1 MKHLRHRLLVALTM
15 LALITACA
23 PQPAPEP
30 AQQTAAPT
38 AAAAATTP
46 PEATAAPSATRA
58 DPATATAGA
67 TAEATAEATVVAEAP
82 PAGSPTV
89 EPPLFARISVP
100 PITTELPAD
109 FKVVETGGFARF
121 QAPAVTTSGSLTPI
135 TPAADL
141 EGVVTPFLLSP
152 LQRELIGRNGFVVSP
167 SDSNKFYEVYERNRY
182 GYLPSFIS
190 SDSILHGYHKAFSGV
205 LRQSE
210 MSSFAPVLV
219 QLNHAM
225 LATSA
230 SYYEQLAGTPWEE
243 AARRNTAYFA
253 VPVALLEPDWQV
265 PEQIADLVLPELEYV
280 RAHDGQHQSP
290 LFPDDPRGEDYSQY
304 TPRGHYTRNEV
315 LSRYFQAMMWHGRRS
330 FTAADYVTGSSEGP
344 AIVRRQE
351 VLMVQALRE
360 AGTDEATALEL
371 WNAIYEPTSFFVGE
385 TDGLTPPEV
394 IPVLDT
400 VYGPIA
406 DVRELA
412 DDAKL
417 AEVTAALADRRAE
430 VIQDRAKGAGRFELE
445 FTPGLRFMGAR
456 LVPDAAIFSELVAPR
471 VDGRIAP
478 KALDVFAAMG
488 SDRALSHLEAA
499 GDTTFDGYSRNMEGL
514 QETFATLDD
523 EVWTGTVYFGWLNTL
538 RPLLDEVPE
547 GYPAFMQSEAWRDK
561 QLHTALGSYAEL
573 KHDTLLYAKQF
584 AAEAGFS
591 LPPPSPELPRG
602 YVEPVPLVYA
612 RIVGLSEMTRSG
624 LAERGLLSENSA
636 DVLDQVIA
644 LAGTLQELAEKE
656 LRGEALSDDEAL
668 WITQYGMALERVVL
682 ASEYDPS
689 FASGEVPEAPN
700 GAIVAD
706 IATTPEGVIHI
717 GTGKVYHIYVA
728 VPVDGAITVMRGG
741 VYSFYEFTEA
751 SRLTDEL
758 WRERLDRGEAPERPT
773 WTSSFE
779 VDETQADVFTERI
792 LAFNSALVAAFW
804 YTVPEAMDQYLIGA
818 ELADTRAFVAQLVQ
832 QQQFMGLKRLGFE
845 FRSYDLDGDTATVT
859 TRERW
864 EEKLHSGTSYDYFED
879 PPAVRERVYTADVTY
894 TLERQ
899 DDRWMIAKIVV
910 QEQP

>member
-1 MKHLRHRLLVALTM
+1 MHLRYRLLVAVTI
-15 LALITACA
+15 LALTAACA

-38 AAAAATTP
+38 AAAEASTP
-46 PEATAAPSATRA
+46 A
-58 DPATATAGA
+58 DPTVVPTDLADAATATTAPEGPASSA
-67 TAEATAEATVVAEAP
+67 TEAAVVP
-82 PAGSPTV
+82 PVGSPTA

-100 PITTELPAD
+100 PITTELPANFRVAD
-109 FKVVETGGFARF
+109 TGGFSSF
-121 QAPAVTTSGSLTPI
+121 QLPSVTTSGSLTPI

-141 EGVVTPFLLSP
+141 AGVVTPFLLSP

-167 SDSNKFYEVYERNRY
+167 SDSTKFYEVYERNRY
-182 GYLPSFIS
+182 DYVPSFIT

-210 MSSFAPVLV
+210 MTSFAPVLV

-225 LATSA
+225 LETSA
-230 SYYEQLAGTPWEE
+230 NYYEQLAGTAWEE

-253 VPVALLEPDWQV
+253 VPVALLEPDWEV

-330 FTAADYVTGSSEGP
+330 FTAADYATSSADGP
-344 AIVRRQE
+344 MIVRRQE
-351 VLMVQALRE
+351 ILMVQALRE
-360 AGTDEATALEL
+360 AGTDEASALDL

-394 IPVLDT
+394 IPVLEA
-400 VYGPIA
+400 VYGEVS

-412 DDAKL
+412 DDARL
-417 AEVTAALADRRAE
+417 AEVTAALEDRRAE
-430 VIQDRAKGAGRFELE
+430 VVQDRAKGAGRFELE

-488 SDRALSHLEAA
+488 SDRALAHLEAA
-499 GDTTFDGYSRNMEGL
+499 GDTTFDGYSRNMEEL
-514 QETFATLDD
+514 QDTFATLD
-523 EVWTGTVYFGWLNTL
+523 EQVWTGTVYFGWLNTL
-538 RPLLDEVPE
+538 QPLLEVAPE
-547 GYPAFMQSEAWRDK
+547 GYPAFMRSEAWRDK

-584 AAEAGFS
+584 AAEAGFF
-591 LPPPSPELPRG
+591 LPPPAPELPRG
-602 YVEPVPLVYA
+602 YVEPMPLVYA
-612 RIVGLSEMTRSG
+612 RIVGLSEMTRDG
-624 LAERGLLSENSA
+624 LEERGLLSESSA
-636 DVLDQVIA
+636 SLLDKVIE
-644 LAGTLQELAEKE
+644 LARTLQGLAEKQ
-656 LRGEALSDDEAL
+656 LRGEPVSDDEAL
-668 WITQYGMALERVVL
+668 WISRYGMQLEELAR
-682 ASEYDPS
+682 ASEFDPS
-689 FASGEVPEAPN
+689 FTSGEVAEPPQ

-706 IATTPEGVIHI
+706 IATTSEGVLHI
-717 GTGKVYHIYVA
+717 GNGKVFHIYVA
-728 VPVDGAITVMRGG
+728 VPVDGTLTVMRGG
-741 VYSFYEFTEA
+741 VYSFYEFTQPG
-751 SRLTDEL
+751 RLTDEA

-773 WTSSFE
+773 WTTSFE
-779 VDETQADVFTERI
+779 VDETQAVVFTERI
-792 LAFNSALVAAFW
+792 LAFNDAVVNTFW
-804 YTVPEAMDQYLIGA
+804 DTSPERLDEYLIGA
-818 ELADTRAFVAQLVQ
+818 ELADTRAFVQQLVQ
-832 QQQFMGLKRLGFE
+832 QQQFMGLKRLAFE
-845 FRSYDLDGDTATVT
+845 FRSYDVDGDRATVT

-864 EEKLHSGTSYDYFED
+864 EEKLHSGSSYDYFED
-879 PPAVRERVYTADVTY
+879 PPALRERVYNADVTY
-894 TLERQ
+894 TLELQ
-899 DDRWMIAKIVV
+899 GDRWMISKIVV